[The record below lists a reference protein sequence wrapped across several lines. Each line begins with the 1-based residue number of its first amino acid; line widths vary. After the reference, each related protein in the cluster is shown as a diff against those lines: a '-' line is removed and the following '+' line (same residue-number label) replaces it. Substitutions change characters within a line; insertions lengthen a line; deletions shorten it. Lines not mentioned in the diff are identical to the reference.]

1 VTVLL
6 TVSNLTKKYGP
17 ILAVD
22 GFSFEVNKG
31 EIYALVGP
39 DGAGKTTIIRT
50 LCDLLGPDSGTAFIK
65 DLSVFDQFETIKP
78 FLGYMPQTFSLYPDL
93 SVEENLIFY
102 AGVYGVT
109 GERYRAKRD
118 YLYTFSNLRPFSDR
132 RASDLSGG
140 MKQKLALSCAL
151 MHDPE
156 LLLLDEPTTGV
167 DPLSRHQFWVIL
179 QDLKEQG
186 VTIVVTTPYMDEVA
200 RADRACFVFGGK
212 KLAEGTPTELTA
224 KFDGKVFF
232 LDIEPTSELAAKI
245 NQVTINQATP
255 VRTQR
260 FGSGLHLYTPV
271 DMRLENLTQQFQ
283 QIGIDP
289 GLISSIEPSL
299 EDTFIQLMGK
309 FT

>member
-1 VTVLL
+1 MLFK
-6 TVSNLTKKYGP
+6 VSNLTKTYGP

-22 GFSFEVNKG
+22 GFSFEVDQG

-50 LCDLLGPDSGTAFIK
+50 LCNLLEPDSGTAFIK
-65 DLSVFDQFETIKP
+65 DLNVFERFEAIKP
-78 FLGYMPQTFSLYPDL
+78 ILGYMPQTFSLYPDL

-102 AGVYGVT
+102 AGIYGVT
-109 GERYRAKRD
+109 GEKYKEKRD
-118 YLYTFSNLRPFSDR
+118 YLYTFSNLQLFSDR
-132 RASDLSGG
+132 RAGALSGG

-156 LLLLDEPTTGV
+156 FLLLDEPTTGV
-167 DPLSRHQFWVIL
+167 DPLSRHQFWAIL

-200 RADRACFVFGGK
+200 RADRACFVFGGR
-212 KLAEGTPTELTA
+212 KLAEGTPAELTG
-224 KFDGKVFF
+224 KFNGRVFF
-232 LDIEPTSELAAKI
+232 LDIEPTTELVAKV
-245 NQVTINQATP
+245 NQATISQATP
-255 VRTQR
+255 VRAQR
-260 FGSGLHLYTPV
+260 FGAGLHLYTPV
-271 DMRLENLTQQFQ
+271 DMRPEDLAHQLQ

-289 GLISSIEPSL
+289 RLISSTEPSL

-309 FT
+309 NA

>member
-1 VTVLL
+1 VLL

-50 LCDLLGPDSGTAFIK
+50 LCHLLEPDSGTAFIK
-65 DLSVFDQFETIKP
+65 DLSVFEQFEAIKP
-78 FLGYMPQTFSLYPDL
+78 ILGYMPQTFSLYPDL

-102 AGVYGVT
+102 AGVYGIT
-109 GERYRAKRD
+109 GERYKAKRD
-118 YLYTFSNLRPFSDR
+118 HLYTFSNLQPFSDR
-132 RASDLSGG
+132 RAGDLSGG

-167 DPLSRHQFWVIL
+167 DPLSRHQFWAIL
-179 QDLKEQG
+179 QDFKEQG

-200 RADRACFVFGGK
+200 RADRACLVFGGK

-232 LDIEPTSELAAKI
+232 LDIEPTTELVAKI

-255 VRTQR
+255 VRAQR
-260 FGSGLHLYTPV
+260 FGSGLHLYTPIDV
-271 DMRLENLTQQFQ
+271 HLEDLAHQLQP
-283 QIGIDP
+283 IGIDP
-289 GLISSIEPSL
+289 RLISSTEPSL
-299 EDTFIQLMGK
+299 EDTFIQQMGK
-309 FT
+309 NT